1 MLTPKQEL
9 FAQKIVE
16 GCTQADAYRFAY
28 SVENMSDNAIYVNA
42 SKVANNEKVKLRI
55 QEMRDNLTK
64 DSIMSIQERMEWLTG
79 IINDNKTNINAKLQ
93 ASDQM
98 NKMQGAYIQKIAA
111 DVEVTKTTIS
121 IDLVE
126 DEE

>member
-16 GCTQADAYRFAY
+16 GCTQADAYRYAY

-55 QEMRDNLTK
+55 QQIRDNLAK
-64 DSIMSIQERMEWLTG
+64 DSIMSVQERMEWLTE
-79 IINDNKTNINAKLQ
+79 IINDGKTSISARLA

-121 IDLVE
+121 IDLVDD
-126 DEE
+126 DE

>member
-16 GCTQADAYRFAY
+16 GCTQADAYRYAY

-55 QEMRDNLTK
+55 QQIRDNLAK
-64 DSIMSIQERMEWLTG
+64 DSIMSVQERMEWLTE
-79 IINDNKTNINAKLQ
+79 IINDSKTSISARLA

-121 IDLVE
+121 IDLVD

>member
-9 FAQKIVE
+9 FAQKIIE

-55 QEMRDNLTK
+55 QQLRDNMTK
-64 DSIMSIQERMEWLTG
+64 DSIMSIQERMEWLTD
-79 IINDNKTNINAKLQ
+79 IINDNKTNINAKLA

-121 IDLVE
+121 IDLV
-126 DEE
+126 DEEE